1 MKITIKDIASLSG
14 VSTTT
19 VSKILNNKDKDIS
32 KETRDK
38 VLKVIKEKN
47 YVPSTVARSM
57 VTRKTKTIGL
67 VIPDITNPFFPEL
80 ARGVEDK
87 ANELGYNIMFC
98 NTDDDLDKE
107 EKYIN
112 MLVEKM
118 ADGIIFTQSDKR
130 TEGFKNIS
138 LKSIPII
145 LIDRDMDYEGI
156 KGKVLVNNFDGAYK
170 GVSYLLKKNYKKIAF
185 ISGPLTLN
193 TGLERFKGY
202 KKALKDFNV
211 EYDDNFVIIGEY
223 KREWGFEA
231 IDKLM
236 DKNLDFEAVFCGN
249 DLIAISVIK
258 KLKELGKS
266 IPEDV
271 AVLGF
276 DDIYMAD
283 LIEPEL
289 TTIRQPNYKMGYKA
303 AELLINVLENPN
315 KKMNEKIILDTE
327 LIIRKST

>member
-32 KETRDK
+32 KETRKK
-38 VLKVIKEKN
+38 VLKIIKEKN

-80 ARGVEDK
+80 ARGAEDK
-87 ANELGYNIMFC
+87 ANEAGYNIMFC

-130 TEGFKNIS
+130 TEGFKNTS
-138 LKSIPII
+138 LNSIPII

-156 KGKVLVNNFDGAYK
+156 KGKVLVNNFDGSYK
-170 GVSYLLKKNYKKIAF
+170 GVSYLLKKDYKKIAF

-193 TGLERFKGY
+193 TGLERLKGY
-202 KKALKDFNV
+202 KKALKDFSV
-211 EYDDNFVIIGEY
+211 EYDDNLVIIGEY

-231 IDKLM
+231 IDILM
-236 DKNLDFEAVFCGN
+236 NKNLDFDAVFCGN